1 MELFK
6 SRILTAMKDIRF
18 ERKVLESNVLAEDL
32 SSDDDD
38 DKKRKKKKRGTRK
51 SVIRKTI
58 RK

>member
-38 DKKRKKKKRGTRK
+38 KKRKKKKRGTRK